1 MKSGNLDLSA
11 LKEKEGNLPEEV
23 EEQIRQSVI
32 DERLKDNNPD
42 DDQDDDDS
50 DEDKDPDEDT
60 SGEEDG
66 ESNEE
71 SEEDRIARE
80 TKEAKEAQAKTEE
93 EEAAAKQKLVDDAK
107 AKAEDKR
114 TEEEKKLVQEA
125 EEAEKAQKTEK
136 FEQEVQEY
144 ATKNG
149 ITEEAARKDVEKI
162 QVVREKYKND
172 PTEMSRALYHLN
184 KKLSQV
190 TNELSSIKTAPK
202 PGQVK
207 INGKLLSVEETRELL
222 IKNYRE
228 QFPEVCEDLPDEK
241 VHVLAEKELTER
253 IRVATEKQQSLNRE
267 NAKNRRNELLS
278 ELPEQDKAF
287 AKDVAG
293 VLERVA
299 DSEVLDEDFDI
310 SDYVNWARGKNYH
323 RDIKAAVEKAVK
335 EAREEKKIL
344 GKKPEGASGGGQTP
358 PAKKD
363 SASNSLTAAEKER
376 ALEMFSSLSVSDE
389 EKYKYYLEDHKN
401 RQTKVEKKPPK
412 K

>member
-1 MKSGNLDLSA
+1 MKPGNLDLSA

-32 DERLKDNNPD
+32 DERLTGDKPKNT
-42 DDQDDDDS
+42 DDDDDT
-50 DEDKDPDEDT
+50 DEETDPDEDT
-60 SGEEDG
+60 SDNEEEDDTG
-66 ESNEE
+66 E
-71 SEEDRIARE
+71 SEEDRKARE
-80 TKEAKEAQAKTEE
+80 TKEAEEAEAKTAE

-107 AKAEDKR
+107 AKDEAER
-114 TEEEKKLVQEA
+114 TEEEKTLLKEA

-144 ATKNG
+144 ASKNG

-172 PTEMSRALYHLN
+172 PTEMSRALYHLT

-190 TNELSSIKTAPK
+190 TTELSSIKTAPK

-228 QFPEVCEDLPDEK
+228 QFPEVSEDLSDEK
-241 VHVLAEKELTER
+241 VHALAEKELTER
-253 IRVATEKQQSLNRE
+253 IRVATEKKVQQDKA
-267 NAKNRRNELLS
+267 NAENRRAELLTT
-278 ELPEQDKAF
+278 LPEQDKAF

-293 VLERVA
+293 VLARVA

-358 PAKKD
+358 TTKKE
-363 SASNSLTAAEKER
+363 SASASLTAEEKER
-376 ALEMFSSLSVSDE
+376 ALEMFSSLNVPDE
-389 EKYKYYLEDHKN
+389 EKYKYFLEDHKN
-401 RQTKVEKKPPK
+401 RKPNTAKKPVK
-412 K
+412 R